1 MHMQMQTSKALLLSI
16 GIIFVCVLLFCAISA
31 ACGIVYDATMYVTMI
46 TASSAAFTGVSAF
59 YLNKAKLEN
68 SYKIRRSYIKLK
80 YLILKDIDSLDVQSE
95 LRAELD
101 KIDCE
106 LDEQEYNASQDVDSN
121 GL

>member
-1 MHMQMQTSKALLLSI
+1 MQMQTSKALLLFS
-16 GIIFVCVLLFCAISA
+16 GIIFFLVLVFCAVSA
-31 ACGIVYDATMYVTMI
+31 ACGVVYDATLYVTMI

-80 YLILKDIDSLDVQSE
+80 YLVLQDIDALDVQSE